1 VPHCQDRDRRRL
13 LMDVLARL
21 SHVRSSAELID
32 ALRASARH
40 VAACEGIAI
49 IRREGPEVTYI
60 AEDAETKMWTGV
72 RCAVEQC
79 VSGLAM
85 VENQPIL
92 IPDIYADARVPHAAY
107 RPTFVKS
114 MAMFPIGLGEPQL
127 ALGAYWA
134 SAGPIDSEAVTLL
147 SSLARAASESFE
159 RVERHEASIAATA
172 THAASWQSVRPH

>member
-1 VPHCQDRDRRRL
+1 
-13 LMDVLARL
+13 MDVLARL
-21 SHVRSSAELID
+21 SHVRSSTELVD

-40 VAACEGIAI
+40 VAACDGIAI
-49 IRREGPEVTYI
+49 IRREGEEVIYI

-72 RCAVEQC
+72 RCPVEQC

-85 VENQPIL
+85 VENRPIL

-114 MAMFPIGLGEPQL
+114 MAVFPIGLGEPRL
-127 ALGAYWA
+127 ALGAYWG
-134 SAGPIDSEAVTLL
+134 STGEIDRGAVTLL

-159 RVERHEASIAATA
+159 RVERHEANIAATA
-172 THAASWQSVRPH
+172 THAAKWQSALPF